1 MKKNKFLSL
10 IVVFLFAFN
19 ALSDFKSDI
28 KINSNSIEFLKESK
42 KINFFDSV
50 EINSKYVNIK
60 AESATYDQKEDVI
73 SFSGKPSIIKSKR
86 DGNLFNGKAEKILFF
101 NDEEVHLIGNASMKY
116 EDISISS
123 NIIIFNPQSGKMT
136 SGWKFMLE
144 VKQITKSI
152 KDKKILSQISFEVG
166 KGEIYGLLGPNGA
179 GKTTTF
185 YIIAGLINSEEGK
198 ILLLD
203 EDISDLQM
211 HKRSKLGIKYLPQEP
226 SIFQGLTV
234 YENLRG
240 LAELSLQNQNDIKEF
255 IESSIEEF
263 GLSEISNLKG
273 RQLSGGQRRK
283 VEIAR
288 TLAAK
293 PKVILMDEPFA
304 GIDPIAIEDIKNV
317 LKKLVDKNIGILI
330 TDHNVRETLEI
341 CNQAAIIN
349 NGEIIAEGDKDEL
362 INNKLVKKVYLGDM
376 YN

>member
-1 MKKNKFLSL
+1 
-10 IVVFLFAFN
+10 
-19 ALSDFKSDI
+19 
-28 KINSNSIEFLKESK
+28 
-42 KINFFDSV
+42 
-50 EINSKYVNIK
+50 
-60 AESATYDQKEDVI
+60 
-73 SFSGKPSIIKSKR
+73 
-86 DGNLFNGKAEKILFF
+86 
-101 NDEEVHLIGNASMKY
+101 
-116 EDISISS
+116 
-123 NIIIFNPQSGKMT
+123 
-136 SGWKFMLE
+136 MLE

-152 KDKKILSQISFEVG
+152 KDKKILSQISFKVG

-203 EDISDLQM
+203 EDISDLPM

-234 YENLRG
+234 YENLKG
-240 LAELSLQNQNDIKEF
+240 LAELSLKNQNDIKEF
-255 IESSIEEF
+255 IENSIEEF

-317 LKKLVDKNIGILI
+317 LKKLVDKNIGVLI

>member
-1 MKKNKFLSL
+1 
-10 IVVFLFAFN
+10 
-19 ALSDFKSDI
+19 
-28 KINSNSIEFLKESK
+28 
-42 KINFFDSV
+42 
-50 EINSKYVNIK
+50 
-60 AESATYDQKEDVI
+60 
-73 SFSGKPSIIKSKR
+73 
-86 DGNLFNGKAEKILFF
+86 
-101 NDEEVHLIGNASMKY
+101 
-116 EDISISS
+116 
-123 NIIIFNPQSGKMT
+123 
-136 SGWKFMLE
+136 MLE

-234 YENLRG
+234 YENLKG

-255 IESSIEEF
+255 IENSIEEF
-263 GLSEISNLKG
+263 GLSEISHLKG

-317 LKKLVDKNIGILI
+317 LKKLVDKNIGVLI

-362 INNKLVKKVYLGDM
+362 INNKLVKRVYLGDM

>member
-1 MKKNKFLSL
+1 
-10 IVVFLFAFN
+10 
-19 ALSDFKSDI
+19 
-28 KINSNSIEFLKESK
+28 
-42 KINFFDSV
+42 
-50 EINSKYVNIK
+50 
-60 AESATYDQKEDVI
+60 
-73 SFSGKPSIIKSKR
+73 
-86 DGNLFNGKAEKILFF
+86 
-101 NDEEVHLIGNASMKY
+101 
-116 EDISISS
+116 
-123 NIIIFNPQSGKMT
+123 
-136 SGWKFMLE
+136 MLE

-152 KDKKILSQISFEVG
+152 KNKKILSQISFEVG

-185 YIIAGLINSEEGK
+185 YVIAGLINSEEGK

-203 EDISDLQM
+203 EDISDLPM

-304 GIDPIAIEDIKNV
+304 GIDPIAIEEIKNV
-317 LKKLVDKNIGILI
+317 LKKLVDKNIGVLI

-376 YN
+376 YI